1 MDHVLF
7 QKSVFYDSKFVTSSA
22 RTAHQPPR
30 GALIAKEVAEKMLAF
45 ADLSE
50 QIKARKV
57 KVSQNVIS
65 KKNVFDHKWSEK
77 YSDESEFWTF
87 EFIIQTF
94 KVFIFTSTSFLR
106 KYLILRLNFRMSV
119 KS

>member
-45 ADLSE
+45 ADLRE
-50 QIKARKV
+50 QIKASKV
-57 KVSQNVIS
+57 KVSDNVIS
-65 KKNVFDHKWSEK
+65 KKNAFDHKWSEK

-94 KVFIFTSTSFLR
+94 KVNTFTNTHDSL
-106 KYLILRLNFRMSV
+106 KMLNLTFTF
-119 KS
+119 